1 MKSYMRQ
8 ARNVVIVICKC
19 ILNVKNTLNTMKKSS
34 HDELVIYPVC
44 NRFYIYSAKCFK
56 NSFKTTMSKLHLN
69 KKQVKFHYVYSFIF
83 ILLIRYIIEMK
94 YVAVCILYTM
104 SQPIMLGN
112 TFRSWK
118 TMRMICWYHS
128 W

>member
-1 MKSYMRQ
+1 
-8 ARNVVIVICKC
+8 
-19 ILNVKNTLNTMKKSS
+19 MKKSS

-56 NSFKTTMSKLHLN
+56 ISDKSFKTTMSKLHLN

-104 SQPIMLGN
+104 SQPIL
-112 TFRSWK
+112 F
-118 TMRMICWYHS
+118 YL
-128 W
+128 